1 MRTNLRLKDHGGW
14 LGLDSPRT
22 NLRSDFGLGQDNNGE
37 WFLVSV
43 CDNCGDYS
51 QISVKEIL
59 EALEVKNESLSST
72 LQTEE

>member
-1 MRTNLRLKDHGGW
+1 

-22 NLRSDFGLGQDNNGE
+22 NLESDFGLGQDNNGE

-59 EALEVKNESLSST
+59 EALEVKNGSL
-72 LQTEE
+72 